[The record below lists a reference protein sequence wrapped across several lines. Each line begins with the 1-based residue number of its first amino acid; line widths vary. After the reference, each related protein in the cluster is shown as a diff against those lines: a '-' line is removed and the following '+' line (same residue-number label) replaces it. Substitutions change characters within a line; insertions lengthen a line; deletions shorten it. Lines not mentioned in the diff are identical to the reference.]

1 MKTNLSFRRKYL
13 MLFLARIKTFHRIK
27 QGINLNRKVVK
38 MKVEGKIEPAAKS
51 VNVLSRK
58 INHILQFS

>member
-1 MKTNLSFRRKYL
+1 